1 MRHAAWLVLA
11 SVVAATPVC
20 RAETDRPIG
29 HWVFDRAGVRDH
41 SVRDLAGRHD
51 ATITGDVKLVD
62 RPVEALTFDGNTTSV
77 EVKQFPASQ
86 LPREHVSAEAWVC
99 LNRGTTWGGI
109 VGYVQ
114 DNGSYEKGWL
124 LGYNTSHFNFSVS
137 TASKL
142 PYLSSTTEFQPGT
155 WYHVAGTYDGTE
167 LKIYVNGQLENSM
180 PLTGRIA
187 YPPEAIFQI
196 GAYHDQNEFY
206 RCDGLLH
213 EVRVYDRSFSEA
225 EVRTHYR
232 ARSRL
237 FPRTVDPALGPYL
250 QFVSQSTA
258 HVFWETEQP
267 CPSVVE
273 FGPTRSLG
281 NRVGDPAVKAIHRV
295 TLTGLY
301 PGKVYYYRITHVDR
315 EGEAVSSVYRF
326 DTALNYALPD
336 WPDRPNPYADDVR
349 TQRDAKAAERIIAET
364 GITKGYCLV
373 LGCRDG
379 RLAYELARRS
389 ELRITCVD
397 TDPVRLGRVAQRLMK
412 GGIYGW
418 RVSVR
423 RVASWDKLPFT
434 KCFANLIVSESMT
447 ITGKDPVNAGEMYRV
462 LRPGGVAY
470 LGPFCDADGRPRPD
484 EIQQWLQTAPF
495 ESSLAEDTDD
505 PWAKIVRQPLDGT
518 GQWTHQY
525 GHPDNS
531 ANSRDDLQGAS
542 ETGHLQVQWLGRP
555 GADFGADRNPRMPAP
570 LSVSGRLFHQGL
582 DRMVALD
589 AYNGAVIWS
598 LEVPGLLRVNMPRDA
613 SAWCADED
621 YLYVAVRDKCW
632 RLDSQTGD
640 RSATYPVIERAGGER
655 DLRWGYVATSNGKLY
670 GSAVKQGAAYTN
682 IWGGGGEGWYDGTS
696 GPTTFKVCS
705 DLLFALRPES
715 GKTVWVHQNAA
726 IINTTIA
733 IGGGRVYFV
742 ECRHPQLAGQ
752 QSGRIG
758 LPELWNDQHLV
769 ALDAES
775 GEKLWEKSIDTADGI
790 VVFYLSY
797 GDERL
802 FITSSAAG
810 KYDLYAFDAR
820 NGSSLWHANHAWTG
834 DNHGG
839 HMQHP
844 VVMPE
849 IVYLEPCGYRV
860 EDGSRVT
867 DQMGRHGGCATYVG
881 TAGALIHRG
890 AGRQIAMWDVNSGK
904 STFWDS
910 LRPSCWLST
919 VAAGGMVL
927 SPEGGGGCSCA
938 NWLET
943 SLGFVNSD
951 DNGREGENARED

>member
-1 MRHAAWLVLA
+1 MRHERWLVLCWF
-11 SVVAATPVC
+11 VAATPIC
-20 RAETDRPIG
+20 HAETDRPIG
-29 HWVFDRAGVRDH
+29 RWVFDRAGVRAQ

-51 ATITGDVKLVD
+51 ATITGGVQLVD
-62 RPVEALTFDGNTTSV
+62 RPVEALTFDGTTTSV
-77 EVKQFPASQ
+77 EVKGIDASQ
-86 LPREHVSAEAWVC
+86 LPQEDISAEAWVC
-99 LNRGTTWGGI
+99 LNQGTTWGGI

-124 LGYNTSHFNFSVS
+124 LGYNTTHFNFSVS

-142 PYLSSTTEFQPGT
+142 PYLSSKTELRPGT
-155 WYHVAGTYDGTE
+155 WHHVAGTYDGTQ

-180 PLTGRIA
+180 PLSGRIA

-196 GAYHDQNEFY
+196 GAYHDQDEFF

-213 EVRVYDRSFSEA
+213 EVRVYDRALSEA
-225 EVRTHYR
+225 EVRTRYR
-232 ARSRL
+232 AKGRL
-237 FPRTVDPALGPYL
+237 FPRTLDPALGPYL

-281 NRVGDPAVKAIHRV
+281 QRAEDPAANAVHRV
-295 TLTGLY
+295 TLTGLH
-301 PGKVYYYRITHVDR
+301 PGKIYYYRIRQVDR
-315 EGEAVSSVYRF
+315 EGEAAGKTYRF
-326 DTALNYALPD
+326 DTALNYTLPD
-336 WPDRPNPYADDVR
+336 WPDRPSPYADNAQAR
-349 TQRDAKAAERIIAET
+349 RDAKAAERIIAET
-364 GITKGYCLV
+364 GVTKGYCLV

-379 RLAYELARRS
+379 QLAYELARRS

-397 TDPVRLGRVAQRLMK
+397 TDPVRLGRVAERLMK

-434 KCFANLIVSESMT
+434 KYSANLIVSESMAA
-447 ITGKDPVNAGEMYRV
+447 TGECPADAGEVFRL
-462 LRPGGVAY
+462 LRPEGGVAY
-470 LGPFCDADGRPRPD
+470 LGQFRDADGQLRRK
-484 EIQQWLQTAPF
+484 EIERWLQTAPM
-495 ESSLAEDTDD
+495 EPSVAEDSNGL
-505 PWAKIVRQPLDGT
+505 WAKIVRRPLDGA
-518 GQWTHQY
+518 GKWTHQY

-531 ANSRDDLQGAS
+531 ANSRDDLQGAT

-589 AYNGAVIWS
+589 AYNGAVLWS
-598 LEVPGLLRVNMPRDA
+598 LDVPGLLRVNMPRDA

-632 RLDSQTGD
+632 RLDAQTGD
-640 RSATYPVIERAGGER
+640 RSATYPVIEKSREKH
-655 DLRWGYVATSNGKLY
+655 DLRWGYVATSRGKLY

-696 GPTTFKVCS
+696 GATTLKVCS
-705 DLLFALRPES
+705 DRLFALQPES
-715 GKTVWVHQNAA
+715 GKTVWTYENAT

-733 IGGGRVYFV
+733 IGGRRVYFV
-742 ECRHPQLAGQ
+742 QCRHPQVTGQ
-752 QSGRIG
+752 DSGRIG
-758 LPELWNDQHLV
+758 SPKLWNDQHLV

-775 GEKLWEKSIDTADGI
+775 GQKLWEKSIDTADGI

-810 KYDLYAFDAR
+810 KYNLYAFDAR
-820 NGSSLWHANHAWTG
+820 NGSALWDVNHAWTA

-844 VVMPE
+844 VVMQE

-860 EDGSRVT
+860 EDGTRIT
-867 DQMGRHGGCATYVG
+867 DRMGRHGGCATYV
-881 TAGALIHRG
+881 
-890 AGRQIAMWDVNSGK
+890 
-904 STFWDS
+904 
-910 LRPSCWLST
+910 
-919 VAAGGMVL
+919 
-927 SPEGGGGCSCA
+927 
-938 NWLET
+938 
-943 SLGFVNSD
+943 
-951 DNGREGENARED
+951 